1 MPGWLWAAA
10 LAGGVAVA
18 LLLYW
23 LLVLTEG
30 AYLGPGAVTA
40 LYNRA
45 ARRYDAIKQF
55 DDEDEAYFLGRPIAR
70 FLAGQTS
77 LAHPS
82 PWLLDV
88 ATGTGRLPLAVLRAS
103 AGNCRIVA
111 LDRSAA
117 MLAQAQHK
125 LAAQGWSDVALLV
138 HDASR
143 LPFAASQ
150 FAVVACLE
158 ALEFLPAPE
167 AALIELLRVVQPGGL
182 LVTTNRIGRDAA
194 LLPGRVFSR
203 DRLADL
209 LRTHGAASVEIMP
222 WQLDYD
228 LVFAVRQRVGPS
240 SAAAQPCPHDLPGV
254 SPGWAAAQPCL
265 HDLPG
270 VSPGWAA
277 AQPCLHDL
285 PGVSPGWVDLLC
297 CPLCHAAPEL
307 ASGPEMVVVCPRC
320 RWRLELTHGLWQVT
334 EAGVEASAEP

>member
-1 MPGWLWAAA
+1 MPGWLGLAA
-10 LAGGVAVA
+10 LAGGVAA
-18 LLLYW
+18 ALLLLYW

-77 LAHPS
+77 PAHSS

-88 ATGTGRLPLAVLRAS
+88 ATGTGRLPLAVLRSS
-103 AGNCRIVA
+103 AGDCRIVA

-117 MLAQAQHK
+117 MLAQAQQK
-125 LAAQGWSDVALLV
+125 LAAQGWPDVVLLA

-143 LPFAASQ
+143 LPFADSR

-158 ALEFLPAPE
+158 ALEFMPAPE

-182 LVTTNRIGRDAA
+182 LVTTHRIGRDAA
-194 LLPGRVFSR
+194 LMPGRVFSR
-203 DRLADL
+203 ARLTDL
-209 LRTHGAASVEIMP
+209 LRSQGAASVEIMP

-228 LVFAVRQRVGPS
+228 LVFAVRQGQGAPS
-240 SAAAQPCPHDLPGV
+240 ETAS
-254 SPGWAAAQPCL
+254 WT
-265 HDLPG
+265 
-270 VSPGWAA
+270 
-277 AQPCLHDL
+277 
-285 PGVSPGWVDLLC
+285 DLLR
-297 CPLCHAAPEL
+297 CPLCHTAPAL
-307 ASGPEMVVVCPRC
+307 ASGPELAVVCPRC
-320 RWRLELTHGLWQVT
+320 GWRLALTQGLWQAERVRKSLQP
-334 EAGVEASAEP
+334 ASS